1 MREHTTIVL
10 DVISQLRGREKLLDL
25 GIRAARGSVS
35 MAPLALHSLSP
46 ELTKVETEAILRH
59 ALGEEVTDEMVEQI
73 TPRPSRKQVAIVTG
87 ASSGIGLG
95 ITRALLEHGYRVVAN
110 SRTISKSKDLN
121 PSADLVLV
129 DGDIGKKETA
139 IKVVDVAVRHFDRI
153 DLLVNNAGIYLPKPF
168 MEYTP
173 EDFETMIGTNIAGYF
188 FVTQQVVA
196 QMRNQKSGHIVS
208 ISTVLVDQ
216 PLAGAPISLPVI
228 TKSTIPAFSRAL
240 AMEYVADGIRVNTIS
255 PGVVD
260 TPMHAND
267 DHEFLKKLHPIPRL
281 VQISEIVDALF
292 YLESAPMV
300 NGENIRIDGGA
311 HAGAKW

>member
-1 MREHTTIVL
+1 MNA
-10 DVISQLRGREKLLDL
+10 SNNKK
-25 GIRAARGSVS
+25 
-35 MAPLALHSLSP
+35 P
-46 ELTKVETEAILRH
+46 
-59 ALGEEVTDEMVEQI
+59 
-73 TPRPSRKQVAIVTG
+73 VAIVTG

-95 ITRALLEHGYRVVAN
+95 ITQALLKHGYRVVAN
-110 SRTISKSKDLN
+110 SRTISKSKDLK
-121 PSADLVLV
+121 PSVDLVLV

-139 IKVVDVAVRHFDRI
+139 IKVVDAAIRQFDRI
-153 DLLVNNAGIYLPKPF
+153 DLLVNCAGIYLPKPF
-168 MEYTP
+168 TEYTP
-173 EDFETMIGTNIAGYF
+173 EDFEMMISTNIGGYF
-188 FVTQQVVA
+188 FVTQQVVI
-196 QMRNQKSGHIVS
+196 QMRKQKSGHIVS

-267 DHEFLKKLHPIPRL
+267 DHEALKKLHPIPRL
-281 VQISEIVDALF
+281 VQISEIVDALL
-292 YLESAPMV
+292 YLQSAPMV

-311 HAGAKW
+311 HAGTKW

>member
-1 MREHTTIVL
+1 MDGNTN
-10 DVISQLRGREKLLDL
+10 K
-25 GIRAARGSVS
+25 
-35 MAPLALHSLSP
+35 
-46 ELTKVETEAILRH
+46 
-59 ALGEEVTDEMVEQI
+59 
-73 TPRPSRKQVAIVTG
+73 KQVALVTG

-95 ITRALLEHGYRVVAN
+95 VTLALLEHGYRVVAN
-110 SRTISKSKDLN
+110 SRTISKSKDLK

-129 DGDIGKKETA
+129 DGDISKKETA
-139 IKVVDVAVRHFDRI
+139 IKVVDTAVKHFGHI

-168 MEYTP
+168 TEYTP
-173 EDFETMIGTNIAGYF
+173 EDFETMIGTNVAGYF

-196 QMRNQKSGHIVS
+196 QMRKRKSGHIVS

-267 DHEFLKKLHPIPRL
+267 DHEVLKRLHPIPRL
-281 VQISEIVDALF
+281 VQISEIVDALL
-292 YLESAPMV
+292 YLQSAPMV